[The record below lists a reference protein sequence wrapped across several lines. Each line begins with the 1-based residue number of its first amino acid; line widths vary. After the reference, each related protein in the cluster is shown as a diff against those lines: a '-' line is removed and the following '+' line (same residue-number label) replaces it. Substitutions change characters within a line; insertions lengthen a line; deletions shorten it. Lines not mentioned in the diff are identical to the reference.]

1 MKLVPRK
8 VLLVEVNE
16 ITWNLIDPLIE
27 QNKLPT
33 FAKLKQEGAWAS
45 SISVDLPPQLDPW
58 ITWTTVYSGRPQA
71 DHNVYFLQQP
81 PNSIHA
87 KRIWELCDEA
97 GLSVGVYGSLCSW
110 PPRKVKGFYVPDT
123 FAPDYAT
130 YPDDLQPVQQ
140 LNLTYTR
147 SVRLPSDDD
156 GWIFKTKMAAKL
168 LRLGLRPSTI
178 VAITRQLARERTTPD
193 TRWRRVALQPL
204 VNFDFFR
211 RLYLRDKPQFAS
223 FHTNHVAHYMHTYWK
238 AMQPELFPQASSE
251 DERRNFSGAIE
262 HGYRTADNLL
272 QRMMGLLDHDT
283 VMVVASSMGQ
293 KPFITSLKKGKRVG
307 QLRSLEHLVKLLS
320 VNDRVRALST
330 MSDQFNLY
338 ADNPATRDII
348 WERLKRVY
356 IDTPERP
363 MFSLDKVENSVTVT
377 LQHYDE
383 TSEDSRCVFPYLDHD
398 NNFRFEDLV
407 YGTGMVKSGC
417 HDPKGVLMMFGPGI
431 RRGTHLA
438 DCSTLD
444 IAPTLMTLLGLTV
457 PEYMKGRILTE
468 AFA

>member
-1 MKLVPRK
+1 
-8 VLLVEVNE
+8 
-16 ITWNLIDPLIE
+16 
-27 QNKLPT
+27 
-33 FAKLKQEGAWAS
+33 
-45 SISVDLPPQLDPW
+45 
-58 ITWTTVYSGRPQA
+58 
-71 DHNVYFLQQP
+71 
-81 PNSIHA
+81 
-87 KRIWELCDEA
+87 
-97 GLSVGVYGSLCSW
+97 
-110 PPRKVKGFYVPDT
+110 
-123 FAPDYAT
+123 
-130 YPDDLQPVQQ
+130 
-140 LNLTYTR
+140 
-147 SVRLPSDDD
+147 
-156 GWIFKTKMAAKL
+156 
-168 LRLGLRPSTI
+168 
-178 VAITRQLARERTTPD
+178 
-193 TRWRRVALQPL
+193 
-204 VNFDFFR
+204 
-211 RLYLRDKPQFAS
+211 
-223 FHTNHVAHYMHTYWK
+223 
-238 AMQPELFPQASSE
+238 MQPELFPQSSSE
-251 DERRNFSGAIE
+251 EERRNFSGAIE

-272 QRMMGLLDHDT
+272 QRMMGLLDQDT

-320 VNDRVRALST
+320 VNDGVRALST

-338 ADNPATRDII
+338 ADNAATRDII
-348 WERLKRVY
+348 WERLKGVY
-356 IDTPERP
+356 IDIPERP

-444 IAPTLMTLLGLTV
+444 IAPTLMTLLGLSV